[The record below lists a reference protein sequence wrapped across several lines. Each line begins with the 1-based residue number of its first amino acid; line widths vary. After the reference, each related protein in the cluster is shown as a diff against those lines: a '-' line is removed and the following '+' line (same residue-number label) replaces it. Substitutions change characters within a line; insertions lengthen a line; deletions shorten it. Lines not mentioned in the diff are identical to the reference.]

1 MQRTAM
7 CRILWALYSIVQW
20 YIEKSILR
28 PLNVKAHYWP
38 LILLSHKQ
46 IQLII
51 CSVTSPGSHPKI
63 RQILISTFDR
73 KLDFFLKT
81 YNPYTN
87 RELEKVM
94 LPGKKLV
101 FKLAFSQLICSLTT
115 KRHLYKC
122 SARHSFRQGYIDA
135 TRYTLQEHT
144 FCHKN
149 INNHNLEFRN
159 ALKLTQYITNLLVN
173 TTVVSVSNSSSNKT

>member
-1 MQRTAM
+1 M
-7 CRILWALYSIVQW
+7 
-20 YIEKSILR
+20 
-28 PLNVKAHYWP
+28 
-38 LILLSHKQ
+38 
-46 IQLII
+46 
-51 CSVTSPGSHPKI
+51 SPGSHPKI

-101 FKLAFSQLICSLTT
+101 FKLAFSQLICSLNT

-159 ALKLTQYITNLLVN
+159 ALKLTQYITNLLVILLFFLLAI
-173 TTVVSVSNSSSNKT
+173 VVVIKLNNVVYSEPSMQYVKHFICIISFAPVKNPVR